1 MAFNLF
7 ITSPRGRE
15 YRSLN
20 SPYESR
26 EMARSTIRMMLIDS
40 PTSNEET
47 QVFIARVLDAPPG
60 ETVTHEAT
68 GISFRTEEA
77 S

>member
-1 MAFNLF
+1 MPFDLF
-7 ITSPRGRE
+7 ITSPRGRG

-20 SPYESR
+20 SPYDSR
-26 EMARSTIRMMLIDS
+26 EATRATVRMMLIES
-40 PTSNEET
+40 PSSSDET
-47 QVFIARVLDAPPG
+47 QGFIARVLDAPLG